1 MLIIMTIMIFKC
13 QIPLAII
20 EGGFNYWDAMSYL
33 PVLIDKKAKSYIEMS
48 VISSHSLLSTILLFA
63 LPLDTQH
70 THSFLAQGCFAF
82 YCG

>member
-1 MLIIMTIMIFKC
+1 MLIIMTIMTFKC
-13 QIPLAII
+13 QIHLGITK
-20 EGGFNYWDAMSYL
+20 GGFPYYDAMPYL
-33 PVLIDKKAKSYIEMS
+33 PVLIDRKAKSYIEMS
-48 VISSHSLLSTILLFA
+48 MISSHSLLSTILLFT